1 MASKSLDSPP
11 NFLTPRGWE
20 NTLALMAIEASYF
33 AGLDI
38 GGTTVKAVLVNHLAE
53 QVGPLTEVRSLVKD
67 GYEATFGQL
76 DQALDQL
83 ASGAGIDRRA
93 IAGIGLDVPAPSSDG
108 VIWGKANLGDDW
120 VGTDI
125 RGKLSARTGV
135 PVHMTNDGNAAA
147 LGEYALR
154 RKHIGGLMLVAPG
167 TGLGG
172 GFVLPGGRGY
182 EGANGLALE
191 IGHISVPFREDDGDL
206 PVCSCGLKGCAEAWV
221 SLVALRRRL
230 RLELAKPEWA
240 AHPLNSP
247 DIPVEEKAFKLRDYA
262 ENDDPLAVQIFKQQG
277 FILGYAI
284 ADMVRT
290 LDPGLVVIGGGLAET
305 SFREHYLAWINEGFS
320 DRAWPVYRHSPLDGD
335 KVTTQFEWA
344 IGGDAAAAI
353 GMAYTARELFQ

>member
-1 MASKSLDSPP
+1 MGKES
-11 NFLTPRGWE
+11 
-20 NTLALMAIEASYF
+20 SYH

-38 GGTTVKAVLVNHLAE
+38 GGTTVKAVLVNQQAE
-53 QVGPLTEVRSLVKD
+53 QVGPLTEVRSNVKD
-67 GYEATFGQL
+67 GYEATFRQL
-76 DQALDQL
+76 DLALDQL
-83 ASGAGIDRRA
+83 AAGAGIEKSA

-135 PVHMTNDGNAAA
+135 PVFMTNDGNAAA

-154 RKHIGGLMLVAPG
+154 HKHLCSLLLVAPG
-167 TGLGG
+167 TGLGAG
-172 GFVLPGGRGY
+172 LVLPGGRSY

-191 IGHISVPFREDDGDL
+191 TGHISVPFREDDDSL
-206 PVCSCGLKGCAEAWV
+206 PQCSCGLTGCAEAWV
-221 SLVALRRRL
+221 SLMALRRRL
-230 RLELAKPEWA
+230 RLELAKPEWSN
-240 AHPLNSP
+240 HPLNEGDAP
-247 DIPVEEKAFKLRDYA
+247 IEEKAFKLRNFA
-262 ENDDPLAVQIFKQQG
+262 EAGDALAVQIFKQQG

-305 SFREHYLAWINEGFS
+305 SFRDQYMGWIQEGFA
-320 DRAWPVYRHSPLDGD
+320 DRAWPAYRISPLDPD
-335 KVTTQFEWA
+335 KVTTRFEWA

-353 GMAYTARELFQ
+353 GMAYTAHELAQ